1 MNSKLL
7 VRWFLSLA
15 IGLPLITNNI
25 QAQNYPT
32 KPIRLIVP
40 FSPGGPSD
48 VVGRLLQPKLSEAL
62 GQSVIIDNR
71 AGAAGIIG
79 TSMVANAQPDGYTL
93 VQVPSSHAINAT
105 LYEKLPFDSIRSFSP
120 VILISSAPFVLVAHP
135 SLPVKTVEDLISMAK
150 AKPGQ
155 LSYGS
160 GGVGSGSHMAGA
172 MLSAM
177 AKLEITHVP
186 YKGLGPTFMDL
197 MAARLHFVFSPL
209 ASAMPY
215 LEAGRLKAVALTG
228 TSRSRARPELPII
241 AEVLPGYRAISWD
254 GVLAPADTPQEIVS
268 KVNAAYNRVLA
279 LPEIRKTFSD
289 QAIEVGGGT
298 PQDFAA
304 FIEADIARF
313 AKVIKALGI
322 RVENL

>member
-15 IGLPLITNNI
+15 IGLPLIANNI
-25 QAQNYPT
+25 PAQNYPT

-79 TSMVANAQPDGYTL
+79 TSMAANAQPDGYTL

-177 AKLEITHVP
+177 AKLETTHVP

-268 KVNAAYNRVLA
+268 KVNAAYNRVLE
-279 LPEIRKTFSD
+279 LPEIKKTFYD

-298 PQDFAA
+298 PQDLTA

-322 RVENL
+322 RAANL